1 MIKSRRMEWAEK
13 VAGKFHGRKNRK
25 IERPCYG
32 SKDKYRINFMKRNCE
47 VVDLDCDG

>member
-1 MIKSRRMEWAEK
+1 M
-13 VAGKFHGRKNRK
+13 GKINRK

-32 SKDKYRINFMKRNCE
+32 SKDKYRVNFKKGNRE